1 MEFKGEYIEDLTML
15 EPGDVIIYPGSG
27 GMKSA
32 RVLKKPVPD
41 KHNAYYKSIRCEV
54 FIEQLSYKDYV
65 LERIEYYD
73 VQKFNLEQFNK
84 VKYIQLNQK
93 NVIRVNK

>member
-1 MEFKGEYIEDLTML
+1 MEFREEYIDNLEML

-41 KHNAYYKSIRCEV
+41 KHMAYYKSIG
-54 FIEQLSYKDYV
+54 
-65 LERIEYYD
+65 
-73 VQKFNLEQFNK
+73 
-84 VKYIQLNQK
+84 
-93 NVIRVNK
+93 

>member
-1 MEFKGEYIEDLTML
+1 MEFRGELIENLEIL
-15 EPGDVIIYPGSG
+15 EPGDIIIYPGSG

-41 KHNAYYKSIRCEV
+41 KHMAYYKAIRCEV
-54 FIEQLSYKDYV
+54 FIEQLSYKNGNGT
-65 LERIEYYD
+65 EFCYD

-84 VKYIQLNQK
+84 VKYLQLNQK

>member
-1 MEFKGEYIEDLTML
+1 MEFRGEYIEDLTIL

-27 GMKSA
+27 CMKSA
-32 RVLKKPVPD
+32 RILKKPVPD
-41 KHNAYYKSIRCEV
+41 SRYEGFYKSVRCEV
-54 FIEQLSYKDYV
+54 FTEQLSYLDRNGKD
-65 LERIEYYD
+65 LFYD

-84 VKYIQLNQK
+84 VKYLQLNQK